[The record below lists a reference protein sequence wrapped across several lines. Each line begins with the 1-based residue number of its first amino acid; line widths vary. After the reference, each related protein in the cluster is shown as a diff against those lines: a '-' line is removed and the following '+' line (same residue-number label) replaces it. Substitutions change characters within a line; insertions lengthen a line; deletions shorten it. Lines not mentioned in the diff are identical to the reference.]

1 MARDYASQKAWE
13 SKQKYIASSGG
24 KGSVRRKTDEE
35 QYRDNYDKIFGKKEL
50 KNGKLQSKKE
60 QESKDIE
67 GS

>member
-1 MARDYASQKAWE
+1 MVRDWDSECKW
-13 SKQKYIASSGG
+13 SRKQWRHQQAG

-60 QESKDIE
+60 QGKKEQ
-67 GS
+67 

>member
-35 QYRDNYDKIFGKKEL
+35 QYRDNYDKIFGKK
-50 KNGKLQSKKE
+50 
-60 QESKDIE
+60 
-67 GS
+67 